1 MPNDDGERDK
11 VCGCEREREREIK
24 REIKRE
30 RVLYVGGP
38 R

>member
-11 VCGCEREREREIK
+11 VCGCETDRQSE
-24 REIKRE
+24 RE